1 MVKKSQKLFNVLYE
15 RPLMS
20 RLLLPSAPDR
30 IPTGEIDK
38 MCMHFPCYSTFS
50 VGILSEK
57 QMSSGEFLKNLEFW
71 YFRLGYVFEQKM
83 SDEEPNIRWMASMP
97 KWCFPKKLITLG
109 LLMKH
114 NDTLRYGNE
123 YALQDLKNC
132 TKYYHGQSL
141 TGKLFYWL

>member
-1 MVKKSQKLFNVLYE
+1 MYALSLLFNFFCWNFVREADVSGVLE
-15 RPLMS
+15 
-20 RLLLPSAPDR
+20 
-30 IPTGEIDK
+30 
-38 MCMHFPCYSTFS
+38 
-50 VGILSEK
+50 
-57 QMSSGEFLKNLEFW
+57 EFQTNLEFW

-83 SDEEPNIRWMASMP
+83 LDEEPNIRWMASMP

-123 YALQDLKNC
+123 YALQDLENC

-141 TGKLFYWL
+141 TGKIFYWF